1 MDNNIGKKL
10 DGRYEL
16 LELIGVG
23 GMADIYR
30 ARDIQEDRI
39 VAVKILKTEF
49 AGSDEFLRRFRN
61 ESKAIALLSHPNIVK
76 IYDVG
81 FTDKVQF
88 IVMEYVDGITLTDY
102 IEQQGVLK
110 WRDAIHFTVQVLRAL
125 QHAHDRGIVHRDV
138 KSSNIMLLRD
148 GTIKVMDFGIAR
160 FNRENNKTMSE
171 KTIGSVHYISPEQ
184 ARGDITD
191 ERSDIYSVGVAL
203 YEMLTGRK
211 PFDGDTPVAIA
222 LKHMQ
227 SVPKRPSELN
237 ETIPEGLEQ
246 IVLRAMQKE
255 PSARYQTAGE
265 MISDLEEFKK
275 NPGIVFD
282 YKYNSTDGTAKFV
295 DRPNP
300 VLEKEAAHRKKVE
313 RDEEPDYDEYDDDD
327 YDDDDELEERRS
339 PLIPILFAVGAAFVI
354 ATVFLLLHLVVS
366 VMGPGSS
373 TSNSS
378 VIGILEPNANGEV
391 FLPNFVGMTWDEVNS
406 KYGEQLKFDII
417 QEWSDSPKDQVI
429 EQEPAEGRA
438 HKLTQRVTLHIS
450 KGRKL
455 VEIQDFSNRQAEY
468 AMDQLKKDGFKVNST
483 FEQSDTIPKNY
494 VIRTTPPA
502 HDMAEEGDTVTVII
516 SMGSKDSSVTVPK
529 LTDITLSEAQRICTE
544 HFLVPEVE
552 YVSSEKPEGMVL
564 TQSIEVGSLADKNTT
579 IKLTVSTGEIPTI
592 SAEVEVVLPV
602 GYTGD
607 FQFWY
612 YVGGSLDTVK
622 GGSDVRDISL
632 SSARTIKY
640 TLQGKQNE
648 IKTLAIKV
656 NPYRDPD
663 NSAWFCEIDVDFS
676 QEIPTQIKR
685 FQNSDV
691 FKELLDSQS
700 SSSDN
705 SSDNSGSDT
714 SSDNSSSESSQ
725 GSESSSSTESSS
737 GSTSSTDVNV
747 EALIAMLNNRNLGYG
762 TSSGYSSSNSAIQ
775 RILDK
780 YGYGNNSSG
789 SELSSSELQLLLEA
803 LKSGGLGT

>member
-110 WRDAIHFTVQVLRAL
+110 WRDAVHFTVQVLRAL

-227 SVPKRPSELN
+227 STPKRPSELN

-265 MISDLEEFKK
+265 MINDLEEFKK

-282 YKYNSTDGTAKFV
+282 YKYNSTDGTAKYI

-300 VLEKEAAHRKKVE
+300 AVEKEALRRRKPE
-313 RDEEPDYDEYDDDD
+313 EDDELYDDDD
-327 YDDDDELEERRS
+327 YYDDDDDEYEERRS

-354 ATVFLLLHLVVS
+354 ATVFLLLKLVVDGFGPNSQSNISSNVGTLHVDQNGEFSMPNLVGMSWDDANAQYSSYMTLVHKDEWNDAPQYQIFDQDPPEGRS
-366 VMGPGSS
+366 VKVGQTITVKVSKGRRLNEIYDFKGRQAAYAIQQLERDGFKAQPVSKADETVPKDCVIETIPPAHTMVEQGSTITVVVSLGPR
-373 TSNSS
+373 NSS
-378 VIGILEPNANGEV
+378 VE
-391 FLPNFVGMTWDEVNS
+391 
-406 KYGEQLKFDII
+406 
-417 QEWSDSPKDQVI
+417 
-429 EQEPAEGRA
+429 
-438 HKLTQRVTLHIS
+438 
-450 KGRKL
+450 
-455 VEIQDFSNRQAEY
+455 
-468 AMDQLKKDGFKVNST
+468 
-483 FEQSDTIPKNY
+483 
-494 VIRTTPPA
+494 
-502 HDMAEEGDTVTVII
+502 
-516 SMGSKDSSVTVPK
+516 VPK
-529 LTDITLSEAQRICTE
+529 LTDRLIDDAQKICNELYLKPDIKWVNSEQPQGT
-544 HFLVPEVE
+544 
-552 YVSSEKPEGMVL
+552 VL
-564 TQSIEVGSLADKNTT
+564 TQSIEEGKMVDRNTT
-579 IKLTVSTGEIPTI
+579 IVLEVSSGEIPTVPI
-592 SAEVEVVLPV
+592 NLPIAIP
-602 GYTGD
+602 TGITGE
-607 FQFWY
+607 FEFRY
-612 YVGGSLDTVK
+612 YVDGKRVTLPEPDI
-622 GGSDVRDISL
+622 RDLSL
-632 SSARTIKY
+632 SSNRTINYKLEGR
-640 TLQGKQNE
+640 TDETEK
-648 IKTLAIKV
+648 ILAIKV
-656 NPYRDPD
+656 VSSTTGKEGWFYQVSVDFSQDPPKPTELSKDIAIFYQLQQSGGSSSGSNNSGSSEPNSSGSSDPD
-663 NSAWFCEIDVDFS
+663 NSEPAVAQMSNTDK
-676 QEIPTQIKR
+676 QALLAAIKNR
-685 FQNSDV
+685 NFDDYGS
-691 FKELLDSQS
+691 LS
-700 SSSDN
+700 SYK
-705 SSDNSGSDT
+705 
-714 SSDNSSSESSQ
+714 
-725 GSESSSSTESSS
+725 
-737 GSTSSTDVNV
+737 TDVSSIKKI
-747 EALIAMLNNRNLGYG
+747 LSKYGYN
-762 TSSGYSSSNSAIQ
+762 TSSGTGLSSNDI
-775 RILDK
+775 K
-780 YGYGNNSSG
+780 
-789 SELSSSELQLLLEA
+789 LLEA
-803 LKSGGLGT
+803 LLKSAGN

>member
-61 ESKAIALLSHPNIVK
+61 ESKAIALLSHTNIVK

-110 WRDAIHFTVQVLRAL
+110 WRDAVHFTVQVLRAL

-227 SVPKRPSELN
+227 STPKRPSELN

-282 YKYNSTDGTAKFV
+282 YKYNSTDGTAKYV

-300 VLEKEAAHRKKVE
+300 AVE
-313 RDEEPDYDEYDDDD
+313 REALRRRKPEEDDELYDDDD
-327 YDDDDELEERRS
+327 YYDDDDDEYEERRS

-354 ATVFLLLHLVVS
+354 ATVFLLLKLVVD
-366 VMGPGSS
+366 GFGSS
-373 TSNSS
+373 SQSSNISGS
-378 VIGILEPNANGEV
+378 LNGPVVDQNGE
-391 FLPNFVGMTWDEVNS
+391 FSMPNLLGMTWDDANAQYSSYLTLVAKAEWNDAE
-406 KYGEQLKFDII
+406 KDHIFEQD
-417 QEWSDSPKDQVI
+417 P
-429 EQEPAEGRA
+429 PEGRSV
-438 HKLTQRVTLHIS
+438 KLGQTVTVKVS

-455 VEIQDFSNRQAEY
+455 IEIYDFRNRQAAY
-468 AMDQLKKDGFKVNST
+468 AIQQLERDGFKTTTTSRVDETVAKDCVIETNPSAHSMVEQGST
-483 FEQSDTIPKNY
+483 VVVIVSMGPKN
-494 VIRTTPPA
+494 
-502 HDMAEEGDTVTVII
+502 
-516 SMGSKDSSVTVPK
+516 SSVEVPK
-529 LTDITLSEAQRICTE
+529 LKDHLIDDAQKICNELYLKPDIKWVNSELPKDTVI
-544 HFLVPEVE
+544 
-552 YVSSEKPEGMVL
+552 S
-564 TQSIEVGSLADKNTT
+564 QSIAEGTMVDRNTT
-579 IKLTVSTGEIPTI
+579 IILEVSTGDIPTVSTTLPIAIPTGI
-592 SAEVEVVLPV
+592 
-602 GYTGD
+602 TGE
-607 FQFWY
+607 FEFRY
-612 YVGGSLDTVK
+612 YVDGKRVTLPEADI
-622 GGSDVRDISL
+622 RDLSL
-632 SSARTIKY
+632 SSNRTINYKLDGRVDE
-640 TLQGKQNE
+640 TNKELD
-648 IKTLAIKV
+648 IKV
-656 NPYRDPD
+656 VSSSTGKEGWFYKVSVDFSQNPPKPTELTKDIAIFYQLQQGGSSSNNSGSSEPNSSGSSDPD
-663 NSAWFCEIDVDFS
+663 NSEPAVAQMSNTDKQALLAAIKNKNFDDYGSLSSYKTDVS
-676 QEIPTQIKR
+676 SIKKILSKYGY
-685 FQNSDV
+685 N
-691 FKELLDSQS
+691 
-700 SSSDN
+700 
-705 SSDNSGSDT
+705 T
-714 SSDNSSSESSQ
+714 
-725 GSESSSSTESSS
+725 SS
-737 GSTSSTDVNV
+737 GSG
-747 EALIAMLNNRNLGYG
+747 L
-762 TSSGYSSSNSAIQ
+762 SSNDI
-775 RILDK
+775 K
-780 YGYGNNSSG
+780 
-789 SELSSSELQLLLEA
+789 LLEA
-803 LKSGGLGT
+803 LLKSSGN

>member
-30 ARDIQEDRI
+30 ARDIQEERI

-61 ESKAIALLSHPNIVK
+61 ESKAIALLSHQNIVK

-110 WRDAIHFTVQVLRAL
+110 WRDAVHFTVQVLRAL

-227 SVPKRPSELN
+227 SMPKRPSEIN

-265 MISDLEEFKK
+265 MIGDLEEFKK

-282 YKYNSTDGTAKFV
+282 YKYNSTDGTAKYI

-300 VLEKEAAHRKKVE
+300 AVEKESLRRKRIDPEDDV
-313 RDEEPDYDEYDDDD
+313 DYDDDD
-327 YDDDDELEERRS
+327 DYYDDDDELEERRS

-354 ATVFLLLHLVVS
+354 ATVFLLLHLVVKEF
-366 VMGPGSS
+366 GPGSS
-373 TSNSS
+373 TISSNTSNSLDLDPD
-378 VIGILEPNANGEV
+378 GNF
-391 FLPNFVGMTWDEVNS
+391 FLPNFVGKSWEEINAQ
-406 KYGEQLKFDII
+406 YGNQILFDIQ
-417 QEWSDSPKDQVI
+417 QEWSDVEKDHVI
-429 EQEPAEGRA
+429 EQEPAAGRK
-438 HKLTQRVTLHIS
+438 HKITQKVTLHIS

-455 VEIQDFSNRQAEY
+455 VEIHDFAGRQSSY
-468 AMDQLKKDGFKVNST
+468 AIEQLKRDGFNVQSAYN
-483 FEQSDTIPKNY
+483 QSDTVPKDC
-494 VIRTTPPA
+494 VIQTNPPA
-502 HDMAEEGDTVTVII
+502 HTMAEEGSTVTIMI
-516 SMGSKDSSVTVPK
+516 SMGSKNSSVQVPK
-529 LTDITLSEAQRICTE
+529 LTDMPLSEAQRICAEYNLTPKVE
-544 HFLVPEVE
+544 RVP
-552 YVSSEKPEGMVL
+552 SEKPEGTVL
-564 TQSIEVGSLADKNTT
+564 TQSLAVDSLADRGSE
-579 IKLTVSTGEIPTI
+579 IELTVSTGEIPTV
-592 SAEVEVVLPV
+592 SAEIEVVIPI

-612 YVGGSLDTVK
+612 YVDGNLDTVK
-622 GGSDVRDISL
+622 GGTDVRDISL
-632 SSARTIKY
+632 SGARTIKY
-640 TLQGKQNE
+640 TLQGRLNE
-648 IKTLAIKV
+648 TKTLAIKV

-663 NSAWFCEIDVDFS
+663 NSAWFYEIEVDFS
-676 QEIPTQIKR
+676 QDPPTQIER
-685 FQNSDV
+685 FKNSDV
-691 FKELLDSQS
+691 FIDLLNSTS
-700 SSSDN
+700 SNTS
-705 SSDNSGSDT
+705 SDT
-714 SSDNSSSESSQ
+714 SSDNSSSDT
-725 GSESSSSTESSS
+725 SSSDTS
-737 GSTSSTDVNV
+737 GSSTSSTTSDVSN
-747 EALIAMLNNRNLGYG
+747 ADLQAILAALNNRNLGYG
-762 TSSGYSSSNSAIQ
+762 NTSSYSSSNSAIQ
-775 RILDK
+775 QILSK
-780 YGYGNNSSG
+780 YGYGTNSST
-789 SELSSSELQLLLEA
+789 SDLSSSELQILLAA
-803 LKSGGLGT
+803 LKGGGLGT

>member
-30 ARDIQEDRI
+30 ARDVQEDRI

-49 AGSDEFLRRFRN
+49 AGSEEFLRRFRN

-110 WRDAIHFTVQVLRAL
+110 WRDAVHFTVQVLKAL

-227 SVPKRPSELN
+227 SIPKRPTEIN

-265 MISDLEEFKK
+265 MITDLEDFKK

-282 YKYNSTDGTAKFV
+282 YKYNSTDGTAKYA
-295 DRPNP
+295 DRANP
-300 VLEKEAAHRKKVE
+300 AVETETMRRKKVAE
-313 RDEEPDYDEYDDDD
+313 NADYYDDDDEYDDDD
-327 YDDDDELEERRS
+327 DDDDEYEERRS

-354 ATVFLLLHLVVS
+354 ATVFLVLTLVSNRLNLLPNTSVPESDNSLGIVVS
-366 VMGPGSS
+366 QNGEFPMPNFLGEDWDEIYLKYAD
-373 TSNSS
+373 NEFF
-378 VIGILEPNANGEV
+378 ILEPVQQFSEYEEGQI
-391 FLPNFVGMTWDEVNS
+391 F
-406 KYGEQLKFDII
+406 EQ
-417 QEWSDSPKDQVI
+417 SVP
-429 EQEPAEGRA
+429 EGR
-438 HKLTQRVTLHIS
+438 RVKVGTTITLKVS
-450 KGRKL
+450 KGIKQE
-455 VEIQDFSNRQAEY
+455 EIQDFTNRTVTA
-468 AMDQLKKDGFKVNST
+468 ADQQLRRDGFIP
-483 FEQSDTIPKNY
+483 TIRYEESEEVAKDY
-494 VIRTTPPA
+494 VIRTSPA
-502 HDMAEEGDTVTVII
+502 AHERAPVNSTVIVI
-516 SMGSKDSSVTVPK
+516 VSLGPKNTPVYIEKFVGLPIDEARKRCDELRINPIIEMKDS
-529 LTDITLSEAQRICTE
+529 DA
-544 HFLVPEVE
+544 
-552 YVSSEKPEGMVL
+552 PEGEVIA
-564 TQSIEVGSLADKNTT
+564 QDKEVGTYLNQNED
-579 IKLTVSTGEIPTI
+579 IKLTVSSGKTPEFTQPVEIKIPDGATGE
-592 SAEVEVVLPV
+592 
-602 GYTGD
+602 
-607 FQFWY
+607 FKFKY
-612 YVGGSLDTVK
+612 YVNSVLDEAASTATMDIGLSGSKTLRYDVK
-622 GGSDVRDISL
+622 GKPGETKVL
-632 SSARTIKY
+632 SIKALSTATSREDLFIEVTVVFTDDGPKSPSQTAY
-640 TLQGKQNE
+640 
-648 IKTLAIKV
+648 
-656 NPYRDPD
+656 NP
-663 NSAWFCEIDVDFS
+663 N
-676 QEIPTQIKR
+676 
-685 FQNSDV
+685 V
-691 FKELLDSQS
+691 FAELLNSGNS
-700 SSSDN
+700 SSS
-705 SSDNSGSDT
+705 STTT
-714 SSDNSSSESSQ
+714 SEPASNPA
-725 GSESSSSTESSS
+725 ESSSSGPVYVDPNESSS
-737 GSTSSTDVNV
+737 RTESDIVSNISSILQGVN
-747 EALIAMLNNRNLGYG
+747 
-762 TSSGYSSSNSAIQ
+762 
-775 RILDK
+775 
-780 YGYGNNSSG
+780 
-789 SELSSSELQLLLEA
+789 
-803 LKSGGLGT
+803 

>member
-61 ESKAIALLSHPNIVK
+61 ESKAIALLSHTNIVK

-110 WRDAIHFTVQVLRAL
+110 WRDAVHFTVQVLRAL

-227 SVPKRPSELN
+227 STPKRPSELN

-265 MISDLEEFKK
+265 MINDLEEFKK

-282 YKYNSTDGTAKFV
+282 YKYNSTDGTAKYI

-300 VLEKEAAHRKKVE
+300 AVEKEALRRRKSE
-313 RDEEPDYDEYDDDD
+313 DDDELYDDDD
-327 YDDDDELEERRS
+327 YYDDDDDDEYEERRS

-354 ATVFLLLHLVVS
+354 ATVFLLLKLVVD
-366 VMGPGSS
+366 GFG
-373 TSNSS
+373 SNSQS
-378 VIGILEPNANGEV
+378 NVSSYDNNIKIDQNGE
-391 FLPNFVGMTWDEVNS
+391 FSMPNLVGMSWDDANEL
-406 KYGEQLKFDII
+406 YGNYMTLVHKDEWNDAPQYQIFD
-417 QEWSDSPKDQVI
+417 QDP
-429 EQEPAEGRA
+429 PEGRSV
-438 HKLTQRVTLHIS
+438 KVGQTVTVKVS

-455 VEIQDFSNRQAEY
+455 IEIYDFKGRQAAY
-468 AMDQLKKDGFKVNST
+468 AIQQLERDGFK
-483 FEQSDTIPKNY
+483 
-494 VIRTTPPA
+494 TTVVSRQ
-502 HDMAEEGDTVTVII
+502 DD
-516 SMGSKDSSVTVPK
+516 TVPK
-529 LTDITLSEAQRICTE
+529 DCVIETNPSAHSMVEQGSTVVVIVSYGSKNSSVEMPKLT
-544 HFLVPEVE
+544 
-552 YVSSEKPEGMVL
+552 EKPIDEVQKMCNELYLKPDIKWVNSEMPKD
-564 TQSIEVGSLADKNTT
+564 TVISQSIPEGTMVDRNTT
-579 IKLTVSTGEIPTI
+579 VILEVSTGDVPTVLFTLPIAIPMGI
-592 SAEVEVVLPV
+592 
-602 GYTGD
+602 TGE
-607 FQFWY
+607 FEFRY
-612 YVGGSLDTVK
+612 YVGGKLVILPEPDIRDLSLF
-622 GGSDVRDISL
+622 SN
-632 SSARTIKY
+632 RTINYKLEGRVDE
-640 TLQGKQNE
+640 TAKELD
-648 IKTLAIKV
+648 IKV
-656 NPYRDPD
+656 V
-663 NSAWFCEIDVDFS
+663 SSSTGKEGWFYKVSVDFS
-676 QEIPTQIKR
+676 QDPPKPTELTKDNSIFYQL
-685 FQNSDV
+685 QQDSGSSSSSENSGSSEPNSSNNSDV
-691 FKELLDSQS
+691 
-700 SSSDN
+700 N
-705 SSDNSGSDT
+705 SSDVSASAM
-714 SSDNSSSESSQ
+714 SSADKERLL
-725 GSESSSSTESSS
+725 
-737 GSTSSTDVNV
+737 
-747 EALIAMLNNRNLGYG
+747 AAIKNRNFDDYG
-762 TSSGYSSSNSAIQ
+762 SLTGYSNDVTTIKG
-775 RILDK
+775 ILSK
-780 YGYGNNSSG
+780 YGYNISSG
-789 SELSSSELQLLLEA
+789 KNLSSNDIKLIEA
-803 LKSGGLGT
+803 LLKSADN